1 MNKRF
6 TNLVSKHLD
15 SRLNEKENAEFTEF
29 LKDPLCAA
37 YFKKA
42 VKADKV
48 IEEVF
53 RMMREREEKRAAAA
67 AAGEKAAAAAG
78 KKIKPYPEPDDIE
91 EQVKEDIIKYGG
103 LRNPETVAAVKL
115 MHQNMLI
122 RRKNIRMLIFS
133 SVAAAIVIGIAF
145 IFLQPSMTS
154 PQKLSEKYYERFQF
168 INLPGF
174 LESNRK
180 YDKASL
186 AYIKYDYSLSAQICR
201 DILASGSPEADV
213 HFLYG
218 LNLMTSDSLDTA
230 LQQFSA
236 AARLISEKDEN
247 LYVPVHWYSA
257 LCYLSKGRSKAAL
270 KELEMIRGKNYKG
283 LNEFDVEGLIG
294 RIKGLRWR

>member
-6 TNLVSKHLD
+6 TNLVSKYLD
-15 SRLNEKENAEFTEF
+15 SQLNEKENAEFTEF
-29 LKDPLCAA
+29 LKDPLCVT
-37 YFKKA
+37 YFNKA

-53 RMMREREEKRAAAA
+53 RMTREREEKRAAAA
-67 AAGEKAAAAAG
+67 GEEAAAAG
-78 KKIKPYPEPDDIE
+78 AGKKKPGYSEQDDIE

-103 LRNPETVAAVKL
+103 MRNPETVAAVKR

-122 RRKNIRMLIFS
+122 RRKNIRRLVFS
-133 SVAAAIVIGIAF
+133 SVAAALLIGLAI
-145 IFLQPSMTS
+145 IFKNPTLTS

-174 LESNRK
+174 IESNKK

-186 AYIKYDYSLSAQICR
+186 AYIKFDYSLSAQICR
-201 DILASGSPEADV
+201 DILASGNPDPDV

-218 LNLMTSDSLDTA
+218 LNLITSDSLESA

-236 AARLISEKDEN
+236 AANLISEKDKS

-257 LCYLSKGRSKAAL
+257 LCYLSMGKSNAAL
-270 KELEMIRGKNYKG
+270 RELEMIRGKDYKG

-294 RIKGLRWR
+294 RINGLRWR